1 MNGKDPKKEVRF
13 TPKSKHPKFGKF
25 VCFVI
30 FHFFR
35 EPRSHK
41 SCVFSWNQWK
51 SLYFFKPRVFPLR
64 FSWKSWNV
72 PEKIEIIEKQNF
84 SMFNSSKENASIF
97 NKNTKSCKKHKK
109 HSFSPS
115 FTKAYTNQFTNEQY
129 LLFFQFFCRFGL
141 ILKLGIPN
149 CMSPFPFN
157 STKFYQKQ

>member
-1 MNGKDPKKEVRF
+1 
-13 TPKSKHPKFGKF
+13 
-25 VCFVI
+25 
-30 FHFFR
+30 
-35 EPRSHK
+35 
-41 SCVFSWNQWK
+41 
-51 SLYFFKPRVFPLR
+51 
-64 FSWKSWNV
+64 
-72 PEKIEIIEKQNF
+72 
-84 SMFNSSKENASIF
+84 MFNSSKENASIF

>member
-1 MNGKDPKKEVRF
+1 MARIPKKRSGLLPNPNIQNSENLYVLWF
-13 TPKSKHPKFGKF
+13 FIFLESPEATKV
-25 VCFVI
+25 VCFHEISESHCTSSNHAFFLCDFPEKVGI
-30 FHFFR
+30 FL
-35 EPRSHK
+35 K
-41 SCVFSWNQWK
+41 
-51 SLYFFKPRVFPLR
+51 
-64 FSWKSWNV
+64 
-72 PEKIEIIEKQNF
+72 KIEIIEKQNF

-129 LLFFQFFCRFGL
+129 LLFFQFSCRFGL